1 MTSFFRRGA
10 ARVMAESHR
19 CTLPEVTF
27 VMPRL
32 VSGTHGL
39 QHVGMHLRWP
49 RFLHPLNVA
58 GLFTWA
64 AVAATL
70 RWGEPALLVWRWTA
84 ALLFLLA
91 FFAEELLRKDTAW
104 LHWLSWLL
112 QAVAALWLV
121 WLTPRDGVSPVLL
134 VMLLASMAHRL
145 EVRTLLPVALGLN
158 TLLYVILLQRGH
170 PAPLTVTV
178 LYAAFQTFATLTMH
192 YARSAEQA
200 RDRLALVNA
209 DLLAT
214 RALLADSSRDAER
227 LRVARELHDV
237 AGHKLTALRL
247 NLRALGAQER
257 ASPQLQLAEQLSAEL
272 LGDIRGVVHALRD
285 VDGLDIATALHAL
298 AAPFPQ
304 PRLELAM
311 HGDVR
316 ITDPT
321 LADAVLRVVQESL
334 TNSARH
340 ADAKTLRVALS
351 RDAGV
356 LRIRIEDDGRLHG
369 AVREG
374 NGLTGMRER
383 IEERGGSITFA
394 RGDAGALRIDAALP
408 A

>member
-1 MTSFFRRGA
+1 MRGY
-10 ARVMAESHR
+10 
-19 CTLPEVTF
+19 
-27 VMPRL
+27 
-32 VSGTHGL
+32 L
-39 QHVGMHLRWP
+39 QAL
-49 RFLHPLNVA
+49 LQPLNLA
-58 GLFTWA
+58 
-64 AVAATL
+64 
-70 RWGEPALLVWRWTA
+70 ALLTLGTVALSIHGELGDARPLGWTLLA
-84 ALLFLLA
+84 AFSLLFLLLEPIA
-91 FFAEELLRKDTAW
+91 ARPWLRAACYAVLALLALGVVALAPRTGTSPVI
-104 LHWLSWLL
+104 LVILL
-112 QAVAALWLV
+112 AALAMDY
-121 WLTPRDGVSPVLL
+121 PPGRVLL
-134 VMLLASMAHRL
+134 VAAALNIALYLLLVNA
-145 EVRTLLPVALGLN
+145 
-158 TLLYVILLQRGH
+158 GH
-170 PAPLTVTV
+170 PAPGLKVT
-178 LYAAFQTFATLTMH
+178 LYLGFQAFAALVAH
-192 YARSAEQA
+192 YARSAERA

-247 NLRALGAQER
+247 NLRALGAQEG
-257 ASPQLQLAEQLSAEL
+257 ASPQLRLAEQLSAEL

-316 ITDPT
+316 ITDPA

-340 ADAKTLRVALS
+340 ADAKTLRVTLS
-351 RDAGV
+351 RDAGA

-383 IEERGGSITFA
+383 IEERGGRITFA

>member
-1 MTSFFRRGA
+1 MASFFRRGA
-10 ARVMAESHR
+10 ARVMAGSHR

-39 QHVGMHLRWP
+39 QHVRMKP
-49 RFLHPLNVA
+49 RREALLHPMNLA
-58 GLFTWA
+58 GLFTWG
-64 AVAATL
+64 AVALTL
-70 RWGEPALLVWRWTA
+70 NYGPAEQLWQRWGV
-84 ALLFLLA
+84 ALLFLVAMMAEHWTRPRSLPLA
-91 FFAEELLRKDTAW
+91 MLL
-104 LHWLSWLL
+104 LV
-112 QAVAALWLV
+112 QAACALALI
-121 WLTPRDGVSPVLL
+121 WLTPRMGVSPVLL
-134 VMLLASMAHRL
+134 VMLIASIATCWPPR
-145 EVRTLLPVALGLN
+145 VVIPVALVLN
-158 TLLYVILLQRGH
+158 IAMYLILRANGNDHALMI
-170 PAPLTVTV
+170 VMI
-178 LYAAFQTFATLTMH
+178 YAAFQTFAALTSH

-247 NLRALGAQER
+247 NLRALGAQEG
-257 ASPQLQLAEQLSAEL
+257 ASPQLRLAEQLSAEL

-285 VDGLDIATALHAL
+285 VEAVDIATALHAL

-316 ITDPT
+316 ITDPA

-340 ADAKTLRVALS
+340 ADAKTLRVTLS
-351 RDAGV
+351 RDAGA

-383 IEERGGSITFA
+383 IEERGGRITFA